1 MFWILI
7 GITILG
13 FAIQAVLTSHIVR
26 QIDTLSGS
34 MYRSISLIFIMLPLL
49 LFTDL
54 ETISQI
60 GNYQAQLIPAAIAW
74 ALATWFSYSAVKK
87 LPMGI
92 SASLKTITS
101 VLGALALGWIFFQEH
116 FTVYALISIVIM
128 LIGWVIISNT
138 KTRFDHLDNENLL
151 WWVIYS
157 FIAGF
162 LWSVTVFFLVQVS
175 RELGPYAAG
184 YFWEVQIAIALIVMV
199 LLRKIFFKWK
209 IEKISKAQFGKIAIA
224 SSPTLVATWSMAV
237 AGTLWAFATISIM
250 LTFIIVVITM
260 LSALFFKEKLS
271 KFQYLGIIV
280 ICIWA
285 LWVRMFA

>member
-26 QIDTLSGS
+26 QMDTLSGS
-34 MYRSISLIFIMLPLL
+34 MYRSISLIFVMLPLL
-49 LFTDL
+49 FLSDL

-60 GNYQAQLIPAAIAW
+60 GSYQKKLIPAAIAG

-101 VLGALALGWIFFQEH
+101 VLGALMLGWIFFQEY
-116 FTVYALISIVIM
+116 FTLYAIVSIIIM

-138 KTRFDHLDNENLL
+138 KTRFEHLDNDNLL
-151 WWVIYS
+151 LWILYS

-162 LWSVTVFFLVQVS
+162 LWAVTVFFLVQVS
-175 RELGPYAAG
+175 RDLGPYVAG
-184 YFWEVQIAIALIVMV
+184 YFWEVEIAIALILMV
-199 LLRKIFFKWK
+199 LLRKIFFNWK
-209 IEKISKAQFGKIAIA
+209 IEKISKKQFRNIAIA
-224 SSPTLVATWSMAV
+224 AAPTLPATWAMAV
-237 AGTLWAFATISIM
+237 AGTMWPFATISVM
-250 LTFIIVVITM
+250 LTFIIVVITI
-260 LSALFFKEKLS
+260 LGTIFFKEKLD
-271 KFQYLGIIV
+271 KLQYIGIIV

-285 LWVRMFA
+285 LGVRMFS